1 MKEKELKDKIDDKRE
16 ELYKLEEEYR
26 KLKKAREVDEMKG
39 NIGKTYK
46 NDDNDYIK
54 VIGVDRTNLDDFYT
68 TPAYICQFISY
79 TEFSNGDFSFSYYSS
94 IHKDLYEME
103 KFKEISFQEYQNMK
117 EFLSTRIY
125 EK

>member
-1 MKEKELKDKIDDKRE
+1 MKEKELKDKIDEKRN

-26 KLKKAREVDEMKG
+26 KLKKAREVDEMKE

-46 NDDNDYIK
+46 DDNYYIK

-68 TPAYICQFISY
+68 TPAYICQLISY
-79 TEFSNGDFSFSYYSS
+79 TKFSNGDFSFSYYSS

-103 KFKEISFQEYQNMK
+103 KFKEIPFQEYQTIK